1 MKYDCNQIIKITLI
15 TSHQCRSIEEPHRHL
30 FFVVLILFVMKI
42 ILVFPL
48 VVLLFSGFTVPQTTS
63 GVTPCIRFTEPVV
76 VPREVWVEKGDCYMD
91 ETIELNFSQPHA
103 NTLGVMDPDGNFFYL
118 VFPAECTMGNLK
130 PLVSSE
136 GFSSLTALSICPATL
151 KADPYIYGVLEN
163 QPVFT
168 KSGVYRFIL
177 GDNLH
182 VDDES
187 ALNIVS
193 VVYKHDTHREGAQ
206 RFQN

>member
-1 MKYDCNQIIKITLI
+1 MYVFKT
-15 TSHQCRSIEEPHRHL
+15 
-30 FFVVLILFVMKI
+30 LFVMKL
-42 ILVFPL
+42 ILLLPL
-48 VVLLFSGFTVPQTTS
+48 VVLLFSGFTVTQTTS
-63 GVTPCIRFTEPVV
+63 EVSPRVLSGEPVL
-76 VPREVWVEKGDCYMD
+76 VPREVWVAKGECCID
-91 ETIELNFSQPHA
+91 ETIELNFSQSHA

-136 GFSSLTALSICPATL
+136 QFSTLTSLSICPATL
-151 KADPYIYGVLEN
+151 KADPYIYGVMEN

-168 KSGVYRFIL
+168 KSGMYRFIL

-193 VVYKHDTHREGAQ
+193 VMYKHVTHQDSAPG
-206 RFQN
+206 FQN